1 LGVPVE
7 LDRATLTLL
16 SKFTINRFGATEN
29 DLCVTL
35 RLDGQEFITGSGR
48 HHVTLSSTAFEWFRA
63 SSGRRSVRQIEAM
76 EWRSDVDV
84 IDVLFGNGFF
94 TPSQH
99 DVVEVVR

>member
-1 LGVPVE
+1 
-7 LDRATLTLL
+7 
-16 SKFTINRFGATEN
+16 
-29 DLCVTL
+29 
-35 RLDGQEFITGSGR
+35 
-48 HHVTLSSTAFEWFRA
+48 
-63 SSGRRSVRQIEAM
+63 M